1 LTSVSTLHTLDL
13 TGPRR
18 ITDLSVIEGVAQP
31 SMTVLV
37 SKLERLGLV
46 ERRADPAD
54 KRVALVALTAS
65 GSDYLQARR
74 RAAADWFAR
83 LIDKLPVHEA
93 EALVA
98 ATTAIEHLYELEEQ
112 QRDRTTRSTARASIG
127 GASEQRPQGHGQP
140 VPPTTG
146 CVGGCVRVRGLLHG
160 DRLGRSDPS

>member
-1 LTSVSTLHTLDL
+1 MGTKHPSPPGTESTESRRAVGEALYRLAEAANRRSRDLSLTSVSTLHTLDL

-18 ITDLSVIEGVAQP
+18 ITHLSVIEGVTQP

-54 KRVALVALTAS
+54 KRVALIALTAS

-74 RAAADWFAR
+74 RAAADWFER
-83 LIDKLPVHEA
+83 LIDRLPVEEA

-98 ATTAIEHLYELEEQ
+98 ATTALEHLYELEEQ
-112 QRDRTTRSTARASIG
+112 QRDRTTRSTARPL
-127 GASEQRPQGHGQP
+127 E
-140 VPPTTG
+140 
-146 CVGGCVRVRGLLHG
+146 VGR
-160 DRLGRSDPS
+160 

>member
-1 LTSVSTLHTLDL
+1 
-13 TGPRR
+13 
-18 ITDLSVIEGVAQP
+18 
-31 SMTVLV
+31 MTVLV

-74 RAAADWFAR
+74 RTAADWFAR

-93 EALVA
+93 EALIA

-112 QRDRTTRSTARASIG
+112 ERDLTTRSTARASMG
-127 GASEQRPQGHGQP
+127 VGQ
-140 VPPTTG
+140 
-146 CVGGCVRVRGLLHG
+146 
-160 DRLGRSDPS
+160 